1 MHTPIDYQL
10 DYLNAQHLIYYA
22 FPPKYNLTYYKLS
35 NKDALDVATQK
46 TTSLYSHILDD
57 TSIAEF
63 YKIENVPV
71 YFTESSNKQLNAQEY
86 GTIFNQ
92 QQMSIVLPAIYGIEP
107 TVGEFIVFSTTETI
121 DRLYVIENIE
131 ISNIHEL
138 GDLRYYKLIL
148 KIDKNATTDVFTD
161 KISFNFEYSQKFA
174 TILSKDDQTLI
185 ESILLPLIVFYLSKV
200 GNYKL
205 EYIDVILSKM
215 YQDYKD
221 IFKIL
226 LEYNSFINLNILKE
240 YQSKIYSNILDT
252 ETLTIIPDV
261 PSAILSTFIINLQTK
276 DKSSSTINKLYS
288 DIESN
293 SIQFIDYFETAES
306 PLYDMA
312 ALKLLIDKV
321 KSIIGG

>member
-10 DYLNAQHLIYYA
+10 DYLSAQHLIYYA

-35 NKDALDVATQK
+35 NKEALDIATQK
-46 TTSLYSHILDD
+46 TASLYSHILDD

-86 GTIFNQ
+86 GTLFNQ
-92 QQMSIVLPAIYGIEP
+92 QQMSIVLPAIYGIES
-107 TVGEFIVFSTTETI
+107 TVGEFVVFSTTETI

-138 GDLRYYKLIL
+138 GDLRYYKLNL
-148 KIDKNATTDVFTD
+148 RIDKNITTEAFTNR
-161 KISFNFEYSQKFA
+161 ISFNFEYSQKFA
-174 TILSKDDQTLI
+174 TILSKDDQTLL

-205 EYIDVILSKM
+205 DYINVILSKM

-226 LEYNSFINLNILKE
+226 LEYNSFINLNILEE

-252 ETLTIIPDV
+252 EMLTIIPNV
-261 PSAILSTFIINLQTK
+261 TPAVLNTFVMNLQTK
-276 DKSSSTINKLYS
+276 DSPSSTINQLYS

-306 PLYDMA
+306 PLYDIA

-321 KSIIGG
+321 KSIIGE

>member
-205 EYIDVILSKM
+205 EYINVILSKM